1 MSLRTLRAQRAFTL
15 VEMLVVVVILGVV
28 LTLVAPSFQQMILM
42 QRLSGIN
49 SQLIT
54 DLQFARSEAATRN
67 AFTRVTFRSNAAMSC
82 YSIYTYPSNSNRCDC
97 RLTPACPVV
106 PGLVEVRTV
115 RVPVDS
121 KVSVV
126 PGLLSSGLLS
136 PIEFAFDPIAGGL
149 WRTPTDSE
157 STSLAEY
164 SVSASVNSNLKLLTE
179 LKRSGRPSVCA
190 PAGSVMRAAA
200 CS

>member
-1 MSLRTLRAQRAFTL
+1 MGYASNRLQRAFTL
-15 VEMLVVVVILGVV
+15 IEMVIVIVIAGVV
-28 LTLVAPSFQQMILM
+28 LALVAPSFQQMILM

-82 YSIYTYPSNSNRCDC
+82 YSIYTYPSNTNRCDC
-97 RLTPACPVV
+97 RLTPACPAAA
-106 PGLVEVRTV
+106 GLVEVRTV

-121 KVSVV
+121 RVSVV
-126 PGLLSSGLLS
+126 PGPAS

-149 WRTPTDSE
+149 WATPTDAE

-164 SVSASVNSNLKLLTE
+164 SVSASVNASLKLLTE
-179 LKRSGRPSVCA
+179 LKRSGRPSVCT

-200 CS
+200 CN